1 MNQFQVSDRVSF
13 SARGKFITGTV
24 IEVKASKRKGP
35 RNFAFS
41 SLLPEIWVTKAR
53 VTPDPTCG
61 GGVWTVPTTS
71 LTKIGKADAET
82 VQRGKNECRLI
93 MATKRNHQVARASN
107 RFEKIPEW
115 LYDLKRGNPIQ
126 VEFKTHYG
134 NTFRDCKF
142 VEISKAGKIAFLD
155 PITGK
160 KRSSNPQFVR
170 QMANLTEVGKD

>member
-13 SARGKFITGTV
+13 TARGRNITGTI

-41 SLLPEIWVTKAR
+41 SLLPDQYITKAR

-82 VQRGKNECRLI
+82 VQRGKNDCRLI
-93 MATKRNHQVARASN
+93 MATKRNNQVARASN
-107 RFEKIPEW
+107 RFKNIPEW
-115 LYDLKRGNPIQ
+115 LYDLKRGARIG
-126 VEFKTHYG
+126 VEFKTFCG
-134 NTFRDCKF
+134 NTVRDCKF
-142 VEISKAGKIAFLD
+142 VGISKAGKIAFID

-160 KRSSNPQFVR
+160 KRSSNPQFIKQIVNP
-170 QMANLTEVGKD
+170 AEIGKD